1 MSKPRVKYDFS
12 QRMKKRFVRYE
23 EGAELYSM
31 SVTKFSALA
40 KKAEAVYKID
50 RLVLVNCDVI
60 ERYLERYR
68 VTTDDADLDDFAS
81 DME

>member
-1 MSKPRVKYDFS
+1 MSKSRERS
-12 QRMKKRFVRYE
+12 EISRRMTKRFVRYE

-50 RLVLVNCDVI
+50 RLVLVNCEI
-60 ERYLERYR
+60 FEEYLENYR
-68 VTTDDADLDDFAS
+68 VKADQYLFAS
-81 DME
+81 PETE